1 MYLPVKF
8 VQSFGIIK
16 GICLYLRFK
25 FHLTRKLRVPGI
37 LHPVCLRPGTIDEY
51 TFIEIFVM
59 KDYIIQ
65 YQIDETERPVIVDAG
80 ANIGLSSVFFAGK
93 FPHAIIECFEPEDE
107 NYALLIKNTENYPNI
122 RPHKSALWWKS
133 GFVSVIDK
141 GYGLRGF
148 VTEETGKED
157 HIPALSVDD
166 LMIQHNYQSIEI
178 LKMDIEGSEKDLFDH
193 NTDKWLSRI
202 KFLIIELHD
211 TMRPGASMSLFKAL
225 SPYNYSTSI
234 SGENLIIQFHHT

>member
-1 MYLPVKF
+1 
-8 VQSFGIIK
+8 
-16 GICLYLRFK
+16 
-25 FHLTRKLRVPGI
+25 
-37 LHPVCLRPGTIDEY
+37 
-51 TFIEIFVM
+51 
-59 KDYIIQ
+59 
-65 YQIDETERPVIVDAG
+65 
-80 ANIGLSSVFFAGK
+80 
-93 FPHAIIECFEPEDE
+93 
-107 NYALLIKNTENYPNI
+107 
-122 RPHKSALWWKS
+122 
-133 GFVSVIDK
+133 
-141 GYGLRGF
+141 
-148 VTEETGKED
+148 
-157 HIPALSVDD
+157 VDD